1 MKNIDLPLEIRT
13 KKKNER
19 IDIKEVEHERGGK
32 YGEEKKVRKRK
43 RKIEK
48 GRDEEKE
55 RWPL

>member
-13 KKKNER
+13 KKKNEC
-19 IDIKEVEHERGGK
+19 IDIKEVEHEGGGE
-32 YGEEKKVRKRK
+32 YGEGKKVNERRRKT
-43 RKIEK
+43 EK